1 MASPNSESDRTN
13 TLSTLDPPPP
23 QREERPRSRRWLGR
37 LTKVVLS
44 LALLGGLAYGAY
56 LLWPTVDERFF
67 QPVSDNSADID
78 TLASRID
85 GLEVRIAELESRT
98 ETILASSDTATAEDT
113 ELLGRLDDLAAA
125 IDAQTAR
132 LEGLEETAFG
142 LAETDEIAAATLE
155 RELTVLKAM
164 ELMSRA
170 RLSLYQANYGLARED
185 VVAAREVLAN
195 LEVADETVAGAID
208 RLDVTITA
216 LPDRPVAAAADLDIA
231 WQLIL
236 GDVVPPVTSTTTTGQ
251 QNTTTTSTP

>member
-1 MASPNSESDRTN
+1 MHTC
-13 TLSTLDPPPP
+13 
-23 QREERPRSRRWLGR
+23 
-37 LTKVVLS
+37 
-44 LALLGGLAYGAY
+44 
-56 LLWPTVDERFF
+56 LWPTIDERFF

-85 GLEVRIAELESRT
+85 ELEVRIAELESRT
-98 ETILASSDTATAEDT
+98 ETILTTSDSAAAEDT
-113 ELLGRLDDLAAA
+113 QLVGRLDDLAAA

-155 RELTVLKAM
+155 RELTVLRAM

-185 VVAAREVLAN
+185 VVAARDVLADI
-195 LEVADETVAGAID
+195 ETADETVADAID
-208 RLDVTITA
+208 RLEVTIAA

-236 GDVVPPVTSTTTTGQ
+236 GDVVPPVTSTTTTGPQ
-251 QNTTTTSTP
+251 STTTTSTP